1 MDAAR
6 NPYTPGA
13 GKAPP
18 ALVGR
23 GRELEEGRVVVA
35 RTARG
40 ASADAPIF
48 YGLRGVGKTVL
59 LKALQNQAAAA
70 NWMTVEIEGKQ
81 ESTEQ
86 HLSRRRLARGL
97 VGAARSAVPRRQ
109 RMSDAWKRAL
119 GTIGS
124 FSIAAGVTGVEL
136 SIDVQAGSGRGDSGD
151 PTVDLEELVHD
162 LVPALAESGIGL
174 GIFVDEIQDLDPAM
188 LSALVSV
195 QHRAHQN
202 SWPFHLYGAGLPN
215 VPARLAEV
223 RSYSE
228 RFHFVQ
234 IGALSPADARAALAE
249 PAEAEGVT
257 YQDAALDRLVD
268 VSGGYPYF
276 VQVFGDQA
284 WRAAPGHA
292 VITRQDA
299 DIAVAQ
305 GTAVLDESLFHSR
318 WNRATPA
325 QKKLM
330 RAMAEDP
337 VQSQISDLV
346 ARLGKRKPS
355 DLSVARDELIK
366 KGLIFAPERGYL
378 RFTVPHMDDYLRR
391 QVEE

>member
-1 MDAAR
+1 MDAAY

-23 GRELEEGRVVVA
+23 EEQLEEGRVVIS

-40 ASADAPIF
+40 VSADAPIL

-59 LKALQNQAAAA
+59 LKALQAQASTAG
-70 NWMTVEIEGKQ
+70 WMTVEIEGKQ

-86 HLSRRRLARGL
+86 DLTRRRLARGL
-97 VGAARSAVPRRQ
+97 VTAARSVAPRRG
-109 RMSDAWKRAL
+109 RLSDAWRRAL

-124 FSIAAGVTGVEL
+124 FSLAAGATGVEVTL
-136 SIDVQAGSGRGDSGD
+136 EVQPNEGRGDSGD
-151 PTVDLEELVHD
+151 PAIDLEELVSD
-162 LVPALAESGIGL
+162 AVPALQESHIGL
-174 GIFVDEIQDLDPAM
+174 AIFVDEIQDLDPAT
-188 LSALVSV
+188 LSALISV

-202 SWPFHLYGAGLPN
+202 TWPFHLYGAGLPN
-215 VPARLAEV
+215 VPAKLAEA
-223 RSYSE
+223 RSYAE
-228 RFHFVQ
+228 RFRFVE
-234 IGALSPADARAALAE
+234 IGALRPEEARAAFAE
-249 PAEAEGVT
+249 PAHQEGVH
-257 YQDAALDRLVD
+257 YEPAALDRLVT

-284 WRAAPGHA
+284 WRAAPGPDTITAEDAAAA
-292 VITRQDA
+292 VTL
-299 DIAVAQ
+299 
-305 GTAVLDESLFHSR
+305 GTSVLDDSLFHSR

-337 VQSQISDLV
+337 VQSQVSDLV
-346 ARLGKRKPS
+346 ARLRRRRPG

-366 KGLIFAPERGYL
+366 KGLIFAPERGVL
-378 RFTVPHMDDYLRR
+378 RFTVPHMDDYIRR
-391 QVEE
+391 RPED